1 MGNHGW
7 LRRYRGSRSHVNI
20 TFIMEE
26 EHGHPN
32 GGNLHHSISGDGSV
46 DGRDTRSH
54 MEVDQDTSR
63 KSIPLSQ
70 RIITDCC

>member
-7 LRRYRGSRSHVNI
+7 LRCYRGSRSHVNI

-26 EHGHPN
+26 EHGHSN
-32 GGNLHHSISGDGSV
+32 GGTIHHHTSSDGSL
-46 DGRDTRSH
+46 DGRDTRAD

-63 KSIPLSQ
+63 KPIPLSQ

>member
-7 LRRYRGSRSHVNI
+7 LRCYRGSRSHVNI

-26 EHGHPN
+26 EHGHSN
-32 GGNLHHSISGDGSV
+32 GSTSTTTTSTHGSV
-46 DGRDTRSH
+46 DGINIRTD
-54 MEVDQDTSR
+54 MGVDKETDR
-63 KSIPLSQ
+63 KPIPLSQ

>member
-1 MGNHGW
+1 
-7 LRRYRGSRSHVNI
+7 
-20 TFIMEE
+20 MEE
-26 EHGHPN
+26 EHGHSN

-46 DGRDTRSH
+46 DGRDTRSN